1 MVAGDPVDPE
11 PAPRVKPKK
20 ENHLQDDMLTLG
32 HRGARL
38 EITTEALPIHVDIS
52 AMPPITVCIDTI

>member
-11 PAPRVKPKK
+11 PPRVKPKK
-20 ENHLQDDMLTLG
+20 EKHLQNGMLTLG

-38 EITTEALPIHVDIS
+38 EITTEALPIH
-52 AMPPITVCIDTI
+52 AQRGPMPPVTVGIDTI